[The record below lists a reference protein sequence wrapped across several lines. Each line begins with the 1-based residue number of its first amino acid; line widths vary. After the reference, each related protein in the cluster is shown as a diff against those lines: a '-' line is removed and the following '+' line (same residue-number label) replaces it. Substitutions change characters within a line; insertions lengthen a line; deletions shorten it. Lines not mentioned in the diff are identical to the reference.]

1 MQAHFFKE
9 SRTMYLR
16 PLFLTLVA
24 LSGATSANAFGDF
37 PLASCKANNGT
48 IVEINGVNTNKAFM
62 KGIITK
68 ADINEYCERDP
79 GGTTTKYGGKLTVNQ
94 CVAEYYAKQKNVEI
108 QTTAHCGAQTL
119 SFRYNQEPAVN
130 VKFPLALG
138 SDQSC
143 ASGIILC
150 PKTAQ
155 RLKM

>member
-1 MQAHFFKE
+1 
-9 SRTMYLR
+9 MYLR
-16 PLFLTLVA
+16 PLNAILGVIQPSMVA
-24 LSGATSANAFGDF
+24 SS
-37 PLASCKANNGT
+37 PS
-48 IVEINGVNTNKAFM
+48 
-62 KGIITK
+62 
-68 ADINEYCERDP
+68 
-79 GGTTTKYGGKLTVNQ
+79 GGKLTVNQ

-130 VKFPLALG
+130 VKFPLAPG

-143 ASGIILC
+143 ASGMPPLISQFIILC